1 MLLRVTVIGVFL
13 TRLTFAINGWPVS
26 LPLSIGGISIVVSA
40 AVWNAMKKKLHS
52 SQDRLPEEGGEGE
65 DVGRETEAEEEEAG
79 VITAEIEAIT
89 SGGVHVTLRPIL
101 PANLTTTD
109 QRIKWING
117 FFWKIS
123 RDMRHTADWRCEFC
137 TKEAREIVKINA
149 TWMRLDPPRAKSYI
163 HNVCDANTG
172 PCAEVLRIMET
183 EMARLNGLPPTLP
196 PTTQTRRK
204 KKNHPLACQRM
215 DLSRHKVCCK
225 AIKEIKWY
233 WP

>member
-1 MLLRVTVIGVFL
+1 M
-13 TRLTFAINGWPVS
+13 
-26 LPLSIGGISIVVSA
+26 
-40 AVWNAMKKKLHS
+40 
-52 SQDRLPEEGGEGE
+52 
-65 DVGRETEAEEEEAG
+65 
-79 VITAEIEAIT
+79 
-89 SGGVHVTLRPIL
+89 LRPIL

-137 TKEAREIVKINA
+137 TKEAREIVKINV
-149 TWMRLDPPRAKSYI
+149 TRMRLDPPRAKSYI

-183 EMARLNGLPPTLP
+183 EMARLSGFPPTLP
-196 PTTQTRRK
+196 PTTQTRQK
-204 KKNHPLACQRM
+204 KKPPVSATCAYCRKVRDSENLELCPKCHFTRYCGLACQRM